1 VRSSAIAVVEDRR
14 EQKLHQI
21 TDDQKATVYKSVAGL
36 LFDVIVRPC
45 KDTTVIF
52 HHPRTRDSGQGL
64 PDATRLPPVK
74 K

>member
-1 VRSSAIAVVEDRR
+1 MRSSAIAVVEGRR

-21 TDDQKATVYKSVAGL
+21 TDDQKAAVYKSVAGL

-52 HHPRTRDSGQGL
+52 HHPEPGITDKACLTLRGYHR
-64 PDATRLPPVK
+64 
-74 K
+74 